1 MASAR
6 LMMASHPNGDRT
18 HMTTQTTTP
27 RYTALLRPLAG
38 SPPSAPPRGLSF
50 RDLAEVAAYHTARA
64 STVTPRLALRHQRRA
79 RDIRAWLGS
88 GTTPRIS
95 PCHIGR

>member
-1 MASAR
+1 MTA
-6 LMMASHPNGDRT
+6 PNA
-18 HMTTQTTTP
+18 TP

-38 SPPSAPPRGLSF
+38 SPPVAPPRGLSF
-50 RDLAEVAAYHTARA
+50 RDLAAVAAGHSAYA
-64 STVTPRLALRHQRRA
+64 SMATPRLALLHQRRA

-88 GTTPRIS
+88 GIIPHIS

>member
-1 MASAR
+1 
-6 LMMASHPNGDRT
+6 
-18 HMTTQTTTP
+18 MTAKTTTP

-38 SPPSAPPRGLSF
+38 SPPVTPPRGLSF
-50 RDLAEVAAYHTARA
+50 RDLAAIAASHTALA
-64 STVTPRLALRHQRRA
+64 SMETPRRALLHQRRA

-88 GTTPRIS
+88 GIVPAIS

>member
-1 MASAR
+1 MTA
-6 LMMASHPNGDRT
+6 PNA
-18 HMTTQTTTP
+18 TP

-38 SPPSAPPRGLSF
+38 SPPVAPPRGLSF
-50 RDLAEVAAYHTARA
+50 RDLADIAASHTALA
-64 STVTPRLALRHQRRA
+64 SAVAPRLALLHQRRA

-88 GTTPRIS
+88 GIVHAIS

>member
-1 MASAR
+1 MTA
-6 LMMASHPNGDRT
+6 PNA
-18 HMTTQTTTP
+18 TP

-38 SPPSAPPRGLSF
+38 SPPVAPPRGLSF
-50 RDLAEVAAYHTARA
+50 RDLAAVSAYHTARA
-64 STVTPRLALRHQRRA
+64 STVSPRLALLHQRRA

-88 GTTPRIS
+88 GIIPHIS

>member
-1 MASAR
+1 MTAS
-6 LMMASHPNGDRT
+6 N
-18 HMTTQTTTP
+18 TTP

-38 SPPSAPPRGLSF
+38 SPPVAPPRGLSF
-50 RDLAEVAAYHTARA
+50 RDLADIAASHAALASMEKPRRA
-64 STVTPRLALRHQRRA
+64 LLHQRRA

-88 GTTPRIS
+88 GIVPAIS

>member
-1 MASAR
+1 
-6 LMMASHPNGDRT
+6 
-18 HMTTQTTTP
+18 MTTPNATP

-38 SPPSAPPRGLSF
+38 SSPVTPPRGLSF
-50 RDLAEVAAYHTARA
+50 RDLAAIAASHTTLASMEKPRRA
-64 STVTPRLALRHQRRA
+64 LLHQRRA

-88 GTTPRIS
+88 GIVPAIS